1 MQILL
6 RQMGV
11 QQDSIVKATAVL
23 VEAVRTAEIGLWE
36 VPKGLVRKELE
47 AWLGEQAA
55 QVR

>member
-6 RQMGV
+6 RQMRV